1 MRSATETLALGILSV
16 CVNIVL
22 MLVKIGVG
30 LVGNSYA
37 LVADGIESA
46 SDIFSSLIT
55 WAGFQLSLRP
65 ADEEHPYGHGKLEA
79 LAGGFA
85 GVALL
90 VAAGVIAA
98 NAVFEILNPHHAPEW
113 FTLPV
118 LLGVVAVKEILS
130 RRILRAGEEIGST
143 ALQGDAWHHRS
154 DAISSGAAAIGIAV
168 ALIGGPGFEA
178 ADDWAA
184 LVACGI
190 IVVNGLRILRFAFHD
205 VMDGRV
211 PNEWYQAVRDSAG
224 AIPGVVDT
232 EKCRIRKSGTDQ
244 FVELHVRVDPK
255 ITVFDGHEIG
265 HRVKEKVLADNRRV
279 RDVLVHIEPAP

>member
-1 MRSATETLALGILSV
+1 MRSAAETLALGILSV

-65 ADEEHPYGHGKLEA
+65 ADEGHPYGHGKLEA

-90 VAAGVIAA
+90 AAAGVIAA
-98 NAVFEILNPHHAPEW
+98 NAVSEILKPHHAPEW

-118 LLGVVAVKEILS
+118 LLGVVAVKELLS
-130 RRILRAGEEIGST
+130 RRILAAGEEIGST
-143 ALQGDAWHHRS
+143 ALRGDAWHHRS

-168 ALIGGPGFEA
+168 ALAGGPGYGA

-190 IVVNGLRILRFAFHD
+190 IVVNGLRILRAAFHD
-205 VMDGRV
+205 MMDGRV
-211 PNEWYQAVRDSAG
+211 PNEWHQAVRDAATG
-224 AIPGVVDT
+224 TAGVVDT

-244 FVELHVRVDPK
+244 FVELHVRVDPN
-255 ITVFDGHEIG
+255 ITVFEGHEIG
-265 HRVKEKVLADNRRV
+265 HRVKERVLAANPRV

>member
-1 MRSATETLALGILSV
+1 MRSPIDTLALGILSL
-16 CVNIVL
+16 CVNVVL

-55 WAGFQLSLRP
+55 WAGFRISLRP
-65 ADEEHPYGHGKLEA
+65 ADEDHPFGHGKLEA

-85 GVALL
+85 GITLL
-90 VAAGVIAA
+90 AAAGVIAV
-98 NAVFEILNPHHAPEW
+98 NSVSEILTPQHAPEW

-118 LLGVVAVKEILS
+118 LIGVVVVKEILS
-130 RRILRAGEEIGST
+130 RLIFSAGEELGST

-190 IVVNGLRILRFAFHD
+190 IVVNGLRILRIALHD
-205 VMDGRV
+205 VMDGSV
-211 PNEWYQAVRDSAG
+211 PTEWHQAVRDSAL

-232 EKCRIRKSGTDQ
+232 EKCRIRKSGTNQ
-244 FVELHVRVDPK
+244 FVELHVCVNPT
-255 ITVFDGHEIG
+255 ISVFDGHEIG
-265 HRVKEKVLADNRRV
+265 HRVKERILADNPRV